1 MYDPLAQLAEHLT
14 FNQGVWSSNL
24 QWVIPICLPK
34 RVVCGRGGMADAPDL
49 GSGVSGRM
57 SSSLIVRTVSFAP
70 QRYVEHAVVAQ
81 LVERHLAKVEVAGP
95 SPVYRSTCGCSS
107 MAELQPS
114 KLATRVRFPSPA
126 PEERQIASKRR
137 PVGWRFRY
145 AQMAVAATVLE
156 ERCLRTALLPPS
168 PGRFAPGRRICK
180 ENSCLRREK
189 TRPAVQL
196 RCFSLQSER
205 LWPRPHRRV
214 IGGTGM
220 PSGESPQA
228 P

>member
-24 QWVIPICLPK
+24 QWVTPICLSK

-49 GSGVSGRM
+49 GSGVLGRM
-57 SSSLIVRTVSFAP
+57 SSSLIVRTVFLRTQANN
-70 QRYVEHAVVAQ
+70 VEHAVVAQ

-126 PEERQIASKRR
+126 PEKVIAKEKRR
-137 PVGWRFRY
+137 SQERRFCYFPAFSPAEKFCRY
-145 AQMAVAATVLE
+145 TKKTCALCAGVLH
-156 ERCLRTALLPPS
+156 
-168 PGRFAPGRRICK
+168 
-180 ENSCLRREK
+180 
-189 TRPAVQL
+189 
-196 RCFSLQSER
+196 CFRS
-205 LWPRPHRRV
+205 
-214 IGGTGM
+214 IFF
-220 PSGESPQA
+220 
-228 P
+228 

>member
-1 MYDPLAQLAEHLT
+1 
-14 FNQGVWSSNL
+14 
-24 QWVIPICLPK
+24 
-34 RVVCGRGGMADAPDL
+34 MADAPDL

-126 PEERQIASKRR
+126 PDERQIASKRR
-137 PVGWRFRY
+137 PVGWRFPY

-156 ERCLRTALLPPS
+156 ERCLRTAAYS
-168 PGRFAPGRRICK
+168 PDRFAPGRRICK

-189 TRPAVQL
+189 PRPAGRL

-205 LWPRPHRRV
+205 LRPRPHRRV
-214 IGGTGM
+214 IGGTDM

>member
-24 QWVIPICLPK
+24 QWVTPICLPQ

-49 GSGVSGRM
+49 GSGVFGRM
-57 SSSLIVRTVSFAP
+57 SSSLIVRTVFLKKHPSK
-70 QRYVEHAVVAQ
+70 YVEHAVVAQ

-126 PEERQIASKRR
+126 PEKVIAKKSVVREGGAFCLPKQEKYLHPRR
-137 PVGWRFRY
+137 LC
-145 AQMAVAATVLE
+145 ATLFPF
-156 ERCLRTALLPPS
+156 LL
-168 PGRFAPGRRICK
+168 FINK
-180 ENSCLRREK
+180 E
-189 TRPAVQL
+189 
-196 RCFSLQSER
+196 
-205 LWPRPHRRV
+205 
-214 IGGTGM
+214 
-220 PSGESPQA
+220 
-228 P
+228 

>member
-1 MYDPLAQLAEHLT
+1 
-14 FNQGVWSSNL
+14 
-24 QWVIPICLPK
+24 
-34 RVVCGRGGMADAPDL
+34 MADAPDL
-49 GSGVSGRM
+49 GSGASGRM

-137 PVGWRFRY
+137 PVGWRFHY
-145 AQMAVAATVLE
+145 AQMAAKPLRELAGSL
-156 ERCLRTALLPPS
+156 LRTVVLPS
-168 PGRFAPGRRICK
+168 QTCRCAPGRRIR
-180 ENSCLRREK
+180 L
-189 TRPAVQL
+189 P
-196 RCFSLQSER
+196 SER
-205 LWPRPHRRV
+205 LQPRPHRWVLDGMTCRPV
-214 IGGTGM
+214 KAHKHHESRKEAVDDYLRRGTQG
-220 PSGESPQA
+220 SPQ
-228 P
+228 

>member
-49 GSGVSGRM
+49 GSGAPGRM

-70 QRYVEHAVVAQ
+70 QRNVEHAVVAQ

-137 PVGWRFRY
+137 PVGWRFHY
-145 AQMAVAATVLE
+145 AQMADAATSGGIGDAQHADGLASACAWSFCS
-156 ERCLRTALLPPS
+156 RLRE
-168 PGRFAPGRRICK
+168 GR
-180 ENSCLRREK
+180 S
-189 TRPAVQL
+189 
-196 RCFSLQSER
+196 SEQR
-205 LWPRPHRRV
+205 KPTLAWP
-214 IGGTGM
+214 
-220 PSGESPQA
+220 
-228 P
+228 